1 MIMFAGYAWIDYQEV
16 KRAWKNKGL
25 RGLVT
30 GRPCIGCD
38 VYAVGEGFYMHPLG
52 TTVWDTEDL
61 DRRETNHTI
70 SIGQSSLYGNSYCG
84 TLNSF

>member
-1 MIMFAGYAWIDYQEV
+1 MIEFAGYGWLDWKEV
-16 KRAWKNKGL
+16 KAAWKRGRRGIPKGTAWL
-25 RGLVT
+25 
-30 GRPCIGCD
+30 PCE
-38 VYAVGEGFYMHPLG
+38 VYAVGKGFYMHPLG